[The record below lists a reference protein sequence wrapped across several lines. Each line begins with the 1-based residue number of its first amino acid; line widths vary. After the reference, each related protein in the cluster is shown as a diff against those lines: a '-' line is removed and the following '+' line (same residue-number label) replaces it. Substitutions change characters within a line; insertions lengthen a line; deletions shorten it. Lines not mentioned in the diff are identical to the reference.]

1 MYGALYIMKLI
12 NYTHAKILYTIS
24 THALRILKTYKYQ

>member
-12 NYTHAKILYTIS
+12 NYTHAKNLYTIK
-24 THALRILKTYKYQ
+24 HACATYFKNL